1 MLQDLFLVYIV
12 VYMYIHSAPESLVC
26 RQCLLQRIR
35 TVIKSEQ
42 TCCIQHQCYGLNDF
56 SNFYEIVQ
64 IMEGWNVL
72 SSVSLAL
79 QDSLVLIRAVQVRD
93 YLSAVFA
100 LLI

>member
-1 MLQDLFLVYIV
+1 M
-12 VYMYIHSAPESLVC
+12 
-26 RQCLLQRIR
+26 
-35 TVIKSEQ
+35 IKSEQ